1 MTGHWPDALTKPSA
15 CLSQMERQDGNA
27 CSSTA
32 VVAMNARED
41 VPSLRGC
48 HDHLAELDRLARP
61 ALGVA
66 VEQRKILVLPP
77 EEACRRLRGRVPS
90 EAVQI
95 PFDRSFPAPRR
106 CSSLLL
112 HIPLTD

>member
-41 VPSLRGC
+41 VPFSSATHSVDGLM
-48 HDHLAELDRLARP
+48 
-61 ALGVA
+61 
-66 VEQRKILVLPP
+66 LV
-77 EEACRRLRGRVPS
+77 
-90 EAVQI
+90 
-95 PFDRSFPAPRR
+95 
-106 CSSLLL
+106 
-112 HIPLTD
+112 